1 MSIIIRSIG
10 DGTVCASLVC
20 PSWGHNCAIHS
31 VEHRNTET

>member
-20 PSWGHNCAIHS
+20 PSWGLNNG
-31 VEHRNTET
+31 VPTV